1 MRRRLPKPASFST
14 ALQRLGMAF
23 PPPFVGRANEL
34 ARLGDALGDTA
45 VLVVF
50 GAVGAGKSRLVL
62 ELMAN
67 ADLPGT
73 PIRCWAGDRPAAV
86 RARAERALGAVP
98 GGLDRFLRDQ
108 SRLLVV
114 DDAHHITGGAAEA
127 FGDVLRRPGCGRLLL
142 IGREDLGLPAS
153 GPARFELALEG
164 LASPAAREM
173 WAHLEETYGPTPAGS
188 CDEALCRTRGVPLA
202 LRREYACAAAGKHAW
217 AVDRLAHDVR
227 EALEAVSVLGVPVA
241 PCGVTALAPPIDLE
255 PALIELVSRQLIDPL
270 EDGRFAVH
278 DVVRDQVLAGIAPER
293 RVRLERAAADLVL
306 RGAADD
312 GALGLYDPVDRLR
325 LAVHH
330 LVAAGDA
337 PAAEAILVE
346 HAGVALARAASGEVL
361 SLIDFLRGERPA
373 AAVPALTGLAA
384 RTFARRGQVAAAI
397 AVGGPADPV
406 ERAELHFRAGD
417 EPAARVLLEPLACL
431 DTDADLRAR
440 AGAALAQIELARGN
454 AGRARALID
463 AAFGPGLGDEARAH
477 LHLALALL
485 EAHAGR
491 EPSARAALSRA
502 IEPSR
507 ADPALAAR
515 IEAARARCL
524 LAEGRTREAEAAIE
538 QAERAAIDADAG
550 SAADE
555 AAVVGALVRAARGD
569 LAGASELL
577 LELAAGRR
585 ARGDEIGALDAD
597 IEAAGV
603 LERRGELLA
612 AAELAGAASATAQRL
627 GLAALRA
634 RAEILGAAVDVAA
647 SRASEARGRL
657 ARLWQGADGRE
668 AAELSYGA
676 AALTAA
682 RALERRVAAMMG
694 EGEASADEDGDDLHQ
709 LLWLAAQRGD
719 SRTAL
724 KLARSCVAAAERTGN
739 AADMADALAWR
750 ARLELASG
758 DRPAAEV
765 AAARAAREAAH
776 AGATWARCQA
786 LLVLAALA
794 REGGEVVAAS
804 SYARDAVEVA
814 SSAGL
819 PVERLVAERALA
831 AIAGGSE
838 GRSGARAGSE
848 VAGVGAS
855 LAETARDA
863 ATRMLADLGLTAIRP
878 YRVISADGQESRVAD
893 ASPDRLRMAE
903 RDLVVD
909 GVREV
914 IVRSGRSVA
923 DLRRRSLLKRLLF
936 LFASQPGAI
945 FSKEDIVQ
953 RVWGVEYHPLRHDAA
968 LFTNIMRIRR
978 LLGRD
983 GAELIRVGED
993 GYRFT
998 PGKDFLFVEPIA
1010 G

>member
-1 MRRRLPKPASFST
+1 MRRRLPKPASFSS

-23 PPPFVGRANEL
+23 PPPFVGRSNEL

-50 GAVGAGKSRLVL
+50 GAVGAGKTRLVL

-67 ADLPGT
+67 ADLPAT
-73 PIRCWAGDRPAAV
+73 AIRCWAGDRPDAV

-114 DDAHHITGGAAEA
+114 DDAHHIIGGAAAA

-142 IGREDLGLPAS
+142 IGREDLGLPSS
-153 GPARFELALEG
+153 GPGRFELAVEG
-164 LASPAAREM
+164 LASTAAREM

-188 CDEALCRTRGVPLA
+188 CDEALGRTRGVPLA

-217 AVDRLAHDVR
+217 AVDRLASDVR
-227 EALEAVSVLGVPVA
+227 EALEAVSVLGVAVA
-241 PCGVTALAPPIDLE
+241 PSGVTALVPVIDLE
-255 PALIELVSRQLIDPL
+255 PALIELVTRQLIDPL

-293 RVRLERAAADLVL
+293 RVRLERAAAELVL
-306 RGAADD
+306 RGASDD

-337 PAAEAILVE
+337 AAAEAILVE
-346 HAGVALARAASGEVL
+346 RADAALARAASGEVL
-361 SLIDFLRGERPA
+361 GLIDFLRGDQPA
-373 AAVPALTGLAA
+373 AAVPALTSLAA
-384 RTFARRGQVAAAI
+384 RTYARRGQIAAAV
-397 AVGGPADPV
+397 ALGGPDDPV
-406 ERAELHFRAGD
+406 ERAQLCFRAG
-417 EPAARVLLEPLACL
+417 EELVARELLEPLVL
-431 DTDADLRAR
+431 PDVDADLRAR
-440 AGAALAQIELARGN
+440 AAAALAEIEVARG
-454 AGRARALID
+454 AADRARALID
-463 AAFGPGLGDEARAH
+463 AAFGPGLGDEARAR

-507 ADPALAAR
+507 GDPALAAR
-515 IEAARARCL
+515 IEATRARCL
-524 LAEGRTREAEAAIE
+524 LAEGRAREAEAAIE

-550 SAADE
+550 GAADE
-555 AAVVGALVRAARGD
+555 AAAVGALVRAARGD

-585 ARGDEIGALDAD
+585 ARGDEIGALTAD

-612 AAELAGAASATAQRL
+612 AAELAGAAAVTAQRL

-634 RAEILGAAVDVAA
+634 RADVLGAAVDVAA
-647 SRASEARGRL
+647 SRASEARSRL
-657 ARLWQGADGRE
+657 GRLWQAADGS
-668 AAELSYGA
+668 AELIYGTATA
-676 AALTAA
+676 AAA
-682 RALERRVAAMMG
+682 RALDRRVAAMMG
-694 EGEASADEDGDDLHQ
+694 EADAVPGDEEGDDLRQ
-709 LLWLAAQRGD
+709 MLWLAAARGD
-719 SRTAL
+719 SRSAL

-794 REGGEVVAAS
+794 REGGEVVSAS

-814 SSAGL
+814 ASAGL

-831 AIAGGSE
+831 AIAGGGE
-838 GRSGARAGSE
+838 GRPGARGSE

-855 LAETARDA
+855 LAEAARDA
-863 ATRMLADLGLTAIRP
+863 ATRMLADLGLTSVRP

-914 IVRSGRSVA
+914 IVRSGRPVA

-998 PGKDFLFVEPIA
+998 PGKDFLFVEPVA

>member
-1 MRRRLPKPASFST
+1 VRRRLSKPASFSS

-45 VLVVF
+45 ALVVL
-50 GAVGAGKSRLVL
+50 GAVGAGKTRLVL
-62 ELMAN
+62 ELMAT
-67 ADLPGT
+67 ADLSGSH
-73 PIRCWAGDRPAAV
+73 IRCWAGDRPEAV

-98 GGLDRFLRDQ
+98 GALDRFLRAEP
-108 SRLLVV
+108 RLLVV
-114 DDAHHITGGAAEA
+114 DDAHLIAGGAAAA
-127 FGDVLRRPGCGRLLL
+127 FGDLLRRPGSGRLLL
-142 IGREDLGLPAS
+142 VGREELGLPAS
-153 GPARFELALEG
+153 GPAPFELALEG
-164 LASPAAREM
+164 LSATAAREM

-188 CDEALCRTRGVPLA
+188 CDEALCRTRGLPLA
-202 LRREYACAAAGKHAW
+202 LRREYACAAAGKGAW
-217 AVDRLAHDVR
+217 NMERLASDVR
-227 EALEAVSVLGVPVA
+227 EALEAVAVLGVPVA
-241 PCGVTALAPPIDLE
+241 PSGVTALVPGIDIE
-255 PALIELVSRQLIDPL
+255 PALIELVSRQLLDPL
-270 EDGRFAVH
+270 EDGRFSVH
-278 DVVRDQVLAGIAPER
+278 DVVRDQALAGIATER
-293 RVRLERAAADLVL
+293 RVALETAAAQLAL
-306 RGAADD
+306 RGAGDD
-312 GALGLYDPVDRLR
+312 GALAMFDPIDRLR

-330 LVAAGDA
+330 LVAAGDR
-337 PAAEAILVE
+337 AAAQATLVE
-346 HAGVALARAASGEVL
+346 RGPHALARAAGGEVL
-361 SLIDFLRGERPA
+361 GLIDFLRGEQSVSATPELA
-373 AAVPALTGLAA
+373 ALAAVAL
-384 RTFARRGQVAAAI
+384 ARRGQVAAAL

-406 ERAELHFRAGD
+406 DRAELCFRAGD
-417 EPAARVLLEPLACL
+417 EAAARAALEPLL
-431 DTDADLRAR
+431 DGETGDLRAR
-440 AGAALAQIELARGN
+440 AAVALAHIELARGR
-454 AGRARALID
+454 AARARALIED
-463 AAFGPGLGDEARAH
+463 AFAPGLGDAARAQV
-477 LHLALALL
+477 HLALGLF

-502 IEPSR
+502 MEPAR
-507 ADPALAAR
+507 GDAALTSR
-515 IEAARARCL
+515 IEAVRARCL
-524 LAEGRTREAEAAIE
+524 LAEGRAREAEAVVE

-550 SAADE
+550 WAADE
-555 AAVVGALVRAARGD
+555 AAAVRALVQAGRGD
-569 LAGASELL
+569 LVAASELL
-577 LELAAGRR
+577 LDLAAGRR
-585 ARGDEIGALDAD
+585 ARGDEVGALAAD
-597 IEAAGV
+597 IEAAAV

-612 AAELAGAASATAQRL
+612 AAELAEAAATTAQRL
-627 GLAALRA
+627 GLASARA
-634 RAEILGAAVDVAA
+634 RAELLGAAVDVAA
-647 SRASEARGRL
+647 WRATEARERL
-657 ARLWQGADGRE
+657 ARVLGADVP
-668 AAELSYGA
+668 GA
-676 AALTAA
+676 AGAIEASVELAA
-682 RALERRVAAMMG
+682 RVLERRVTAMLGGRDDGAAPG
-694 EGEASADEDGDDLHQ
+694 DEEGQDVRQ
-709 LLWLAAQRGD
+709 LLWLAAASGD

-724 KLARSCVAAAERTGN
+724 KLARSCVAAAERSGN

-814 SSAGL
+814 TAAGL

-831 AIAGGSE
+831 AIAGAGE
-838 GRSGARAGSE
+838 GRSGSRAGTE

-855 LAETARDA
+855 LGEAARDA
-863 ATRMLADLGLTAIRP
+863 ATRMLADLGLTAVRP

-893 ASPDRLRMAE
+893 ASPDRLRMTE

-914 IVRSGRSVA
+914 IVRSGRPVA

-945 FSKEDIVQ
+945 FSKEEIVQ
-953 RVWGVEYHPLRHDAA
+953 KVWSVEYHPLRHDAA

-1010 G
+1010 S

>member
-1 MRRRLPKPASFST
+1 
-14 ALQRLGMAF
+14 MAF
-23 PPPFVGRANEL
+23 PPPFVGRASEL

-45 VLVVF
+45 ALVVL
-50 GAVGAGKSRLVL
+50 GAVGTGKTRLVL
-62 ELMAN
+62 ELIAT
-67 ADLPGT
+67 ADLPGSYV
-73 PIRCWAGDRPAAV
+73 RCWAGDRPEAV

-98 GGLDRFLRDQ
+98 GALDRFLRAEA
-108 SRLLVV
+108 RLLVV
-114 DDAHHITGGAAEA
+114 DDAHHIAGGAAAA
-127 FGDVLRRPGCGRLLL
+127 FGDLLRRPGSGRLLL
-142 IGREDLGLPAS
+142 VGREELGLPAS
-153 GPARFELALEG
+153 GPAHFELALEG
-164 LASPAAREM
+164 LSASAAREM

-188 CDEALCRTRGVPLA
+188 CDEALCRTRGLPLA
-202 LRREYACAAAGKHAW
+202 LRREYACAAAGKGAW
-217 AVDRLAHDVR
+217 IIDRLASDVR
-227 EALEAVSVLGVPVA
+227 QALEAVAVLGVPVA
-241 PCGVTALAPPIDLE
+241 PSGVTALVPGIELE

-293 RVRLERAAADLVL
+293 RAGLERAAAELAL
-306 RGAADD
+306 RGAGDD
-312 GALGLYDPVDRLR
+312 GALGLFDPVDRLR

-330 LVAAGDA
+330 LVAAGDR
-337 PAAEAILVE
+337 AAAQAALVE
-346 HAGVALARAASGEVL
+346 RGAIALARAGGGEVL
-361 SLIDFLRGERPA
+361 GLIDFLRGEQSARATPELA
-373 AAVPALTGLAA
+373 SLAA
-384 RTFARRGQVAAAI
+384 IALARRGQVAAAL

-406 ERAELHFRAGD
+406 DRAELCFRAGD
-417 EPAARVLLEPLACL
+417 EAAARAALEPLLAAG
-431 DTDADLRAR
+431 DGGDLGAR
-440 AGAALAQIELARGN
+440 AAVALARIELARGG
-454 AGRARALID
+454 AARARALIE
-463 AAFGPGLGDEARAH
+463 AAFTPGLGDAARAQ
-477 LHLALALL
+477 LHLMLGLL

-502 IEPSR
+502 MEPAR
-507 ADPALAAR
+507 GDAALTAR
-515 IEAARARCL
+515 IEAVRARCL
-524 LAEGRTREAEAAIE
+524 LSEGRAREAEAVVE

-550 SAADE
+550 WAADE
-555 AAVVGALVRAARGD
+555 AAAVRGLVQAARGD
-569 LAGASELL
+569 LVAASELL

-585 ARGDEIGALDAD
+585 ARGDEIGALEAD

-612 AAELAGAASATAQRL
+612 AAELAEAAAATAQRL
-627 GLAALRA
+627 GLAGQRA
-634 RAEILGAAVDVAA
+634 RAELLGASVDVAA
-647 SRASEARGRL
+647 WRATEARTRLGRMDL
-657 ARLWQGADGRE
+657 GGIGAHGLGV
-668 AAELSYGA
+668 AVEL
-676 AALTAA
+676 AA
-682 RALERRVAAMMG
+682 RALERRVGAMLG
-694 EGEASADEDGDDLHQ
+694 GGDDGEAPAEEGDDLRQ
-709 LLWLAAQRGD
+709 LVWLAAARGD
-719 SRTAL
+719 SRAAL
-724 KLARSCVAAAERTGN
+724 KLARACVAAAERTGN

-786 LLVLAALA
+786 LLVLAALG

-814 SSAGL
+814 TAAGL

-831 AIAGGSE
+831 AIAGAGE
-838 GRSGARAGSE
+838 GRSGSRAVTE

-855 LAETARDA
+855 LGEAARDA
-863 ATRMLADLGLTAIRP
+863 ATRMLADLGLTAVRP
-878 YRVISADGQESRVAD
+878 FRVISADGQESRVAD
-893 ASPDRLRMAE
+893 ASPDRLRMTE

-914 IVRSGRSVA
+914 IVRSGRPVA

-945 FSKEDIVQ
+945 FSKEEIVQ
-953 RVWGVEYHPLRHDAA
+953 KVWSVEYHPLRHDAA